1 MTAVSSA
8 AQHRPVIRTILKD
21 LDPSQV
27 ANGTI
32 LFHEHLSI
40 GPAFFDKMRAGASS
54 PGTVSPRPP
63 SFLENADLVTDEL
76 KASKRDGVTLVVDG
90 GHPDMYTDYA
100 VLRRVAEAS
109 GVHIVASGGYYLH
122 LTYPPEVAQRSEEEL
137 VERLTHDAEQYRLGA
152 YGEIGVSAEITDDER
167 KVLRVIAKSH
177 QRNGL
182 PIFTHNPH
190 SGCKKCALEQLD
202 ILERTGVTMHNLC
215 IGHLSDITD
224 DPEALTHKEIA
235 KRGAFLGFDTVGHR
249 LGQGDSQ
256 KVKLILKVLDAG
268 LEDHVLLSSDFASDP
283 ETKANG
289 GAGYS
294 SVSSVFIPKLRY
306 AGVGQATIR
315 KMLNDN
321 PRRFLSFVP
330 K

>member
-1 MTAVSSA
+1 
-8 AQHRPVIRTILKD
+8 
-21 LDPSQV
+21 
-27 ANGTI
+27 
-32 LFHEHLSI
+32 
-40 GPAFFDKMRAGASS
+40 
-54 PGTVSPRPP
+54 
-63 SFLENADLVTDEL
+63 
-76 KASKRDGVTLVVDG
+76 
-90 GHPDMYTDYA
+90 
-100 VLRRVAEAS
+100 
-109 GVHIVASGGYYLH
+109 
-122 LTYPPEVAQRSEEEL
+122 
-137 VERLTHDAEQYRLGA
+137 
-152 YGEIGVSAEITDDER
+152 
-167 KVLRVIAKSH
+167 VIAKSH